1 MLSAVKG
8 LWQPIR
14 HALPILVDFISQH
27 LLRHPLK
34 FRQRYRSFPLPQTS
48 FVRSGGKAVTIQ
60 LPLAPFCPFI
70 NHQSA
75 LTQGVTLCLASLDG
89 NLFLPSA
96 WKFSALRLK

>member
-14 HALPILVDFISQH
+14 HTLPILVDFISQH

-34 FRQRYRSFPLPQTS
+34 IRQRYRSLPLPQTS
-48 FVRSGGKAVTIQ
+48 FVRSGGKTVTIH

-70 NHQSA
+70 KHQSA
-75 LTQGVTLCLASLDG
+75 LTHGVTLCLTSLDS
-89 NLFLPSA
+89 NLFLQSA
-96 WKFSALRLK
+96 WKFSALRFK